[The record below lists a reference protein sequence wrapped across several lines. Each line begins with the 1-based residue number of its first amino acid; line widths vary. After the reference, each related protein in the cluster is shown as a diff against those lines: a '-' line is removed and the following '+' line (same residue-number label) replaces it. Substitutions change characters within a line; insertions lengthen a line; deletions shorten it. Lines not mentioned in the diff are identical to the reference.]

1 MPNVVDLKTLREIR
15 AAVLEEVRETL
26 KHAEWSIDNVLI
38 VERVIKTMHDKK
50 LDGRYKQ
57 FQAFESKFNKKEG
70 KLK

>member
-1 MPNVVDLKTLREIR
+1 MPNIVDLKTLREIR
-15 AAVLEEVRETL
+15 SAVLEEVRETL

-50 LDGRYKQ
+50 LDSRYKK
-57 FQAFESKFNKKEG
+57 FQTTELGFNKRGE